1 MRYNWKLPIIVI
13 CVVLISILGMTFM
26 VHGPK
31 NTAISYEEQIQE
43 AKSGIEIQEKRRAD
57 LIPNLV
63 ETVKAY
69 DQHEYQTLMDVVNA
83 RGTSGQTAQEITTQI
98 AAIAEAY
105 PELKSSDNYKE
116 LMNELSVTENLIANY
131 RGDYN
136 RVVKEYKQSVR
147 KFPNSFLLGLTGY
160 EVQNYEYL
168 SYEGNEAAP
177 AVGNLFGNR

>member
-13 CVVLISILGMTFM
+13 CVVFISILGMTFM
-26 VHGPK
+26 VQGPK

-69 DQHEYQTLMDVVNA
+69 DQHEYQTLM
-83 RGTSGQTAQEITTQI
+83 TQI

>member
-26 VHGPK
+26 VQGSK
-31 NTAISYEEQIQE
+31 NTAISYEEQIRE

-83 RGTSGQTAQEITTQI
+83 RGASGQTAQEITTQI

-168 SYEGNEAAP
+168 SYEGTEAAP

>member
-1 MRYNWKLPIIVI
+1 MRYNWKFPIIVI

-26 VHGPK
+26 VQGPK

-116 LMNELSVTENLIANY
+116 LMNELSVTEN
-131 RGDYN
+131 
-136 RVVKEYKQSVR
+136 
-147 KFPNSFLLGLTGY
+147 PNSFLLGLTGY

>member
-1 MRYNWKLPIIVI
+1 MRYNWKFPIIVS

-26 VHGPK
+26 VQGPK
-31 NTAISYEEQIQE
+31 NTAISYEEQ
-43 AKSGIEIQEKRRAD
+43 IQEKRRAD

-83 RGTSGQTAQEITTQI
+83 RGASGQTAQEITTQI

>member
-13 CVVLISILGMTFM
+13 CVVLISILGMTFI
-26 VHGPK
+26 VQGPK

-43 AKSGIEIQEKRRAD
+43 AKSGIGNQEKRRAD

-105 PELKSSDNYKE
+105 PELKSTRVIWFWVFWVV
-116 LMNELSVTENLIANY
+116 LM
-131 RGDYN
+131 
-136 RVVKEYKQSVR
+136 VV
-147 KFPNSFLLGLTGY
+147 
-160 EVQNYEYL
+160 
-168 SYEGNEAAP
+168 
-177 AVGNLFGNR
+177 AVGAFYVAENRWLED

>member
-1 MRYNWKLPIIVI
+1 
-13 CVVLISILGMTFM
+13 
-26 VHGPK
+26 
-31 NTAISYEEQIQE
+31 
-43 AKSGIEIQEKRRAD
+43 
-57 LIPNLV
+57 
-63 ETVKAY
+63 
-69 DQHEYQTLMDVVNA
+69 MDVVNA
-83 RGTSGQTAQEITTQI
+83 RGASGQTAQEITTQI

-168 SYEGNEAAP
+168 SYEWNEAAP
-177 AVGNLFGNR
+177 AVGDLFGNR

>member
-1 MRYNWKLPIIVI
+1 
-13 CVVLISILGMTFM
+13 
-26 VHGPK
+26 
-31 NTAISYEEQIQE
+31 
-43 AKSGIEIQEKRRAD
+43 
-57 LIPNLV
+57 
-63 ETVKAY
+63 
-69 DQHEYQTLMDVVNA
+69 MDVVNA